1 MNILGQP
8 FAPWVTKQINVRQQS
23 LGYVNYD
30 NNDLLYQN
38 NKTPWIR
45 LASSVDIEQA
55 KDGVL
60 DKFNKI
66 GISQNQ
72 VKGSVA
78 ARNFILQGGAM
89 GIDSQGEFIKYTGI
103 NTVNQFYNGAYG
115 WGETTERGFVPLPGI
130 IDASLVYYNNGALS
144 KGVINM
150 KCYSRNQLALMDVL
164 YMRPGYNLL
173 LEFGWTSWLDNE
185 TREVTTFD
193 TFQSPALEFML
204 GANAQGTD
212 SNPSNFEI
220 PRLIQE
226 EREKN

>member
-115 WGETTERGFVPLPGI
+115 W
-130 IDASLVYYNNGALS
+130 
-144 KGVINM
+144 
-150 KCYSRNQLALMDVL
+150 
-164 YMRPGYNLL
+164 
-173 LEFGWTSWLDNE
+173 
-185 TREVTTFD
+185 
-193 TFQSPALEFML
+193 
-204 GANAQGTD
+204 
-212 SNPSNFEI
+212 
-220 PRLIQE
+220 
-226 EREKN
+226 

>member
-45 LASSVDIEQA
+45 LASSVDIDQA

-103 NTVNQFYNGAYG
+103 NTANQFYNGAYG

-144 KGVINM
+144 KAVINM
-150 KCYSRNQLALMDVL
+150 KC
-164 YMRPGYNLL
+164 
-173 LEFGWTSWLDNE
+173 F
-185 TREVTTFD
+185 
-193 TFQSPALEFML
+193 
-204 GANAQGTD
+204 
-212 SNPSNFEI
+212 
-220 PRLIQE
+220 RLIYCIS
-226 EREKN
+226 K